1 MLWLIT
7 FLVCAVVSNSQI
19 SGDGMCVTNVA
30 IGFALHVWE
39 NTMAPIV
46 VVVTNVVNVLLVR

>member
-1 MLWLIT
+1 
-7 FLVCAVVSNSQI
+7 
-19 SGDGMCVTNVA
+19 MCVTNVA